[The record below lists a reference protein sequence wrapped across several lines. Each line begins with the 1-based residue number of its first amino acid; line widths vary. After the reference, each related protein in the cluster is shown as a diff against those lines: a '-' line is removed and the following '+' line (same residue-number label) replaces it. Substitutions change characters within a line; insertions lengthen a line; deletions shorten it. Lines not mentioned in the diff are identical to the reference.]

1 MEIRRTFLNDKE
13 MGSLSQTDYRIRM
26 GDITASYVEGLDFSL
41 PPANKLTVERFFSGV
56 CVLVEQV
63 L

>member
-1 MEIRRTFLNDKE
+1 

-26 GDITASYVEGLDFSL
+26 RDITASYVEGLDFSL